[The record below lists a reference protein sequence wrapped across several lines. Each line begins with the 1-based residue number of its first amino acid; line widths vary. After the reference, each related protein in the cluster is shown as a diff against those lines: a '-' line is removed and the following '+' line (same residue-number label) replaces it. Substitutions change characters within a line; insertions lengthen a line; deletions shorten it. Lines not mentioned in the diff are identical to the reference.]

1 MGMLERTHS
10 TDRPALGAQW
20 GNAPDTAWFYDAAMT
35 TAPAPAVRL
44 LDRRVFAWAAWD
56 WGSASFNVVVTT
68 FVFTVY
74 LTSDSFTG
82 LSPDSPGYKVAK
94 AALSSGLGGGLAIAG
109 VAVALIA
116 PVVGRRSDAVGR
128 RRGPLAVAS
137 AVVAASMVGM
147 FFVQPSPAYFWFG
160 VALVGI
166 GTVAYEAGA
175 VNYNAML
182 LPISTPKSIGRISAF
197 GWASGYVGGIV
208 LLVLV
213 LAFLIPL
220 GTFGVQL
227 TVLVSA
233 VWFLVFATPVLF
245 AVPDDRR
252 LATGERLGV
261 LATYRRLVTDLV
273 GLWRLDRN
281 LLKFLIA
288 SAVFRDGLT
297 GVFTF
302 GAVIASAVFGFTF
315 PQVIVF
321 GIAANV
327 VAGVSTLISGRFDD
341 RYGAKPV
348 IMTSLVGLVVCGTL
362 AFVLREDGRWVFWVF
377 GLLLCLFVGPA
388 QTSSRA
394 LLGRLVPAERAGELF
409 GLYAT
414 TGRAASFIAPAAF
427 AGFTAIAQD
436 QGFGILGIVLVL
448 AVGLALMLF
457 VRGSFSA
464 EGGSPAEGAGSAL
477 EGADHP

>member
-1 MGMLERTHS
+1 
-10 TDRPALGAQW
+10 
-20 GNAPDTAWFYDAAMT
+20 MT

-74 LTSDSFTG
+74 LTSEPFTG
-82 LSPDSPGYKVAK
+82 LTEGAPGYMAAK
-94 AALSSGLGGGLAIAG
+94 AALSSGLGAGLAIAG
-109 VAVALIA
+109 IAVALIA
-116 PVVGRRSDAVGR
+116 PVVGRRADAVGR
-128 RRGPLAVAS
+128 RRGPLAIAT
-137 AVVAASMVGM
+137 AIVVASMVGM
-147 FFVQPSPAYFWFG
+147 TFVEPAPGYFWFG

-208 LLVLV
+208 LLVIV
-213 LAFLIPL
+213 LTTLIPL
-220 GTFGVQL
+220 GTFGVHL
-227 TVLVSA
+227 TTLVSA
-233 VWFLVFATPVLF
+233 LWFLVFAVPVLL
-245 AVPDDRR
+245 AVPDDRK
-252 LATGERLGV
+252 LATGEQLGV
-261 LATYRRLVTDLV
+261 LATYRRLIGDLV
-273 GLWRLDRN
+273 GLWRQDRN

-302 GAVIASAVFGFTF
+302 GAVIAASVFGFTF
-315 PQVIVF
+315 PEVIVF
-321 GIAANV
+321 GIAANL

-341 RYGAKPV
+341 RYGPKPV

-362 AFVLREDGRWVFWVF
+362 AFALREDGRWVFWVF
-377 GLLLCLFVGPA
+377 GLALCIFVGPA

-427 AGFTAIAQD
+427 AALTAIAQD

-448 AVGLALMLF
+448 ALGLVLMLF
-457 VRGSFSA
+457 VSGSF
-464 EGGSPAEGAGSAL
+464 SPAEGAGRAL

>member
-1 MGMLERTHS
+1 
-10 TDRPALGAQW
+10 
-20 GNAPDTAWFYDAAMT
+20 MT
-35 TAPAPAVRL
+35 TAPAPATRL

-56 WGSASFNVVVTT
+56 WGSASFNAVITT

-74 LTSDSFTG
+74 LTSDAFTG
-82 LSPDSPGYKVAK
+82 LSPDSAGYKVAK

-109 VAVALIA
+109 IAVALVA

-128 RRGPLAVAS
+128 RRLPLAIAS
-137 AVVAASMVGM
+137 GIVAASMVGM
-147 FFVQPSPAYFWFG
+147 FFVQPTPAYFWFG

-166 GTVAYEAGA
+166 GTIAYEAGA

-182 LPISTPKSIGRISAF
+182 LPLSTPKSIGRISAF

-208 LLVLV
+208 LLILLV
-213 LAFLIPL
+213 TTLIPI
-220 GTFGVQL
+220 GTFGVRL
-227 TVLVSA
+227 SALVCA
-233 VWFLVFATPVLF
+233 IWFAVFAIPVLF

-252 LATGERLGV
+252 IATGERLGV
-261 LATYRRLVTDLV
+261 LATYRRLIRDLV

-315 PQVIVF
+315 SEVLVF
-321 GIAANV
+321 GIAANL
-327 VAGVSTLISGRFDD
+327 VAGVSTLISGRYDD
-341 RYGAKPV
+341 RYGPKPV
-348 IMTSLVGLVVCGTL
+348 IMTSLVGLVVCGTI
-362 AFVLREDGRWVFWVF
+362 AFALQHDGRWVFWVF
-377 GLLLCLFVGPA
+377 GLALCLFVGPA

-427 AGFTAIAQD
+427 AAFTAIAQD

-448 AVGLALMLF
+448 AVGLVLMLF
-457 VRGSFSA
+457 VRGSFS
-464 EGGSPAEGAGSAL
+464 PAEGAGRAL